1 MAKTRTTK
9 FQTYPQLYQFGGLNL
24 PFLDYYTDLNKQWGN
39 FWRGGDYFKQPEI
52 PPTGMYG
59 DPTAKLHNTITANNT
74 ASGRFKTA
82 KEAYSKHYTGDT
94 WDDDAHNFYY
104 KQDWEARN
112 PNATQTDKDRFDQYA
127 SFEKTADNLV
137 GPNYTEALLNA
148 GINPGDYDSWFK
160 GRKTYSDK
168 AGQQFNAA
176 PGVRKHYEQTQ
187 KELANAINNTAGGIF
202 SGLNYMNAYTPPEKI
217 NMQQGSKGVM
227 YSQYGTIVPS
237 DPPNNPYKD
246 FIKGPGTMYS
256 PMMKEFGGV
265 KIPTSRW
272 THFPSGDHAVSALD
286 SLLFSGRSK
295 YYHNDT
301 KVRDALQ
308 TYSGGDYSSHKLAEK
323 TLGSLNPE
331 ERLQLVADIIKREV
345 TAESYKTN
353 YAGAIASRRIGPSTM
368 KLQVTSRQDG
378 GNVNV
383 TGYTPGTPTMDN
395 SMNEIPSGNITMEQT
410 PIPLLAIGKGGSDNG
425 LLKILQPN
433 SKGYNFKSKSTIE
446 MPLEQQQP
454 RQRLMMA
461 QKGIGIPEQ
470 EGGLPTTERRAPI
483 SIFKSLRAKGYL
495 QEYDEDSF
503 NKLSAE
509 EQDMLFKKAAAD
521 FNSKQAPPQGEVI
534 QEIRRPLAT
543 QLDSSIMVP
552 NQMSFEDAFA
562 QARSQG
568 LQQFEFNGN
577 LFTTKIDPNA
587 KASSGRANTMQV
599 INTSQAGLARDLIGN
614 RQFGGLASMVQDAM
628 AQYGKYINYNPLH
641 AQFGTNVSED
651 QWISQILDYET
662 NNGSAGGTGLTNYG
676 IKKDKWAPKYSYL
689 NKNTINKK
697 DAIRFIKE
705 EYLSKVKNYPPE
717 IQKRLVDYAYN
728 TGRSIEDLLLFA
740 DGKISLDDINS
751 SNVYTDKWKD
761 NKSEIEKNLK
771 NPEFVSKLNNARDQ
785 VAKTTKQINGQPNP
799 AYKNTWYDRIRMFDP
814 VKTSYNENNKIS
826 NINANT
832 TSSNMSSIDDRYNE
846 SIGYNQ
852 QVVQPAVQQSL
863 QQQVS
868 QPISQNKSSANSN
881 AFGITSGLQQ
891 VFQNMAD
898 KTSNNLGYIVPVP
911 VPGTD
916 KPATPEDR
924 AAFMQKFTPNTNPY
938 GNMSEQQAAYLNG
951 ISGGDYINATPEFN
965 AKMLQGFNS
974 ASPQTQGG
982 QLNIPMLPTINP
994 SIVEPMSGLGFNR
1007 DKLQAKLRV
1016 NATGNM
1022 TPFEVTINNSN
1033 SVVSKKGDPYEYKV
1047 VNGIWQARKRGSKNW
1062 ITLRDHNMIEAVSN
1076 YFTDQTD
1083 LEMDEYSLKKSYN
1096 KSKYQYGGYIPKFQY
1111 GGSVNDQHAVP
1122 IFSSHLEEF
1131 GLTELQTEKDEVAF
1145 MPDGSI
1151 VDVKAKKLHKHQ
1163 DKNNV
1168 SDIMQSG
1175 TYIFSND
1182 PKMKFGIKS
1191 KIGGVELGDMKLGK
1205 SVFKYK
1211 ENEVTP
1217 GPEDIMLKDMFFNGS
1232 KKELTTA
1239 EIAKNVKKNLPIVD
1253 MKNDYFADR
1262 AIAENKDQRK
1272 EYLSIL
1278 KAFNEYKK
1286 PKPTSVPKA
1295 QYGMPIQNTQNGLDG
1310 VMGYG
1315 DKQMDPFKRADNNLI
1330 SMWKMP
1336 QPSIPSIPKMYNN
1349 GGYIPHAQF
1358 GWLGDAIDAIGG
1370 WSRKAER
1377 RQREKNEFLRREAQ
1391 GYRDNLQRGV
1401 DTAGGIGVGTNL
1413 ATYAAALNV
1422 PLQKYDDQSEQMSLY
1437 NAAANRAAQRL
1448 EASKY
1453 TASQGIGGASSLAR
1467 YSNPTN
1473 YGDYLS
1479 KVQSQSD
1486 GNISKLNQAIADLDM
1501 QRANANVGFISNR
1514 NAGRNQSLN
1523 ARDTQL
1529 YNANIQGIGNVGRS
1543 AQEATFN
1550 TADTKYRLGNEKMAY
1565 DAYLTDKAE
1574 AAKQAKQQQIRGY
1587 TNEIGQLGLTYATG
1601 GFGGS
1606 KLFDKGNSSQ
1616 AGQPSFTGFN
1626 PASFSGPNFQNPAQM
1641 SPANQQFNS
1650 NYDGRFTTYNT
1661 IDSGG
1666 LVDRSGTMLNINSKT
1681 GVPWYIN
1688 PATGRPWGE

>member
-127 SFEKTADNLV
+127 SFEKTANNLL
-137 GPNYTEALLNA
+137 GPKYTEALINA

-160 GRKTYSDK
+160 GRKAYSDK
-168 AGQQFNAA
+168 AGQQFDAA

-237 DPPNNPYKD
+237 DPPNDPYKD

-265 KIPTSRW
+265 KIPASKW
-272 THFPSGDHAVSALD
+272 THFPSGDHAVSALE

-308 TYSGGDYSSHKLAEK
+308 KYSGGDYSSHKLAEK
-323 TLGSLNPE
+323 TLGSLNPK
-331 ERLQLVADIIKREV
+331 ERLQLVADIIKREI
-345 TAESYKTN
+345 TAESYNAN

-446 MPLEQQQP
+446 MPLEQQQL

-495 QEYDEDSF
+495 QEYDEDNF
-503 NKLSAE
+503 NKLSAQ
-509 EQDMLFKKAAAD
+509 EQDVLFKTAVAD
-521 FNSKQAPPQGEVI
+521 FNSKQLPVTGKI
-534 QEIRRPLAT
+534 TNTIIRPLTT
-543 QLDSSIMVP
+543 QLDEFNTIPKEMT
-552 NQMSFEDAFA
+552 FDEAFA
-562 QARSQG
+562 EASSKG
-568 LQQFEFNGN
+568 LKQFSFNGGI
-577 LFTTKIDPNA
+577 FTTEKDPNP
-587 KASSGRANTMQV
+587 KRKPKSSLGKSKSIQT
-599 INTSQAGLARDLIGN
+599 INTSRTGLAKDLLDN
-614 RQFGGLASMVQDAM
+614 KQFGGLADMVQNI
-628 AQYGKYINYNPLH
+628 YSSGVLGNYSPEQ
-641 AQFGTNVSED
+641 A
-651 QWISQILDYET
+651 
-662 NNGSAGGTGLTNYG
+662 
-676 IKKDKWAPKYSYL
+676 
-689 NKNTINKK
+689 
-697 DAIRFIKE
+697 
-705 EYLSKVKNYPPE
+705 EYL
-717 IQKRLVDYAYN
+717 QQL
-728 TGRSIEDLLLFA
+728 
-740 DGKISLDDINS
+740 
-751 SNVYTDKWKD
+751 SNGEYVY
-761 NKSEIEKNLK
+761 
-771 NPEFVSKLNNARDQ
+771 
-785 VAKTTKQINGQPNP
+785 
-799 AYKNTWYDRIRMFDP
+799 
-814 VKTSYNENNKIS
+814 
-826 NINANT
+826 
-832 TSSNMSSIDDRYNE
+832 
-846 SIGYNQ
+846 
-852 QVVQPAVQQSL
+852 
-863 QQQVS
+863 
-868 QPISQNKSSANSN
+868 
-881 AFGITSGLQQ
+881 
-891 VFQNMAD
+891 
-898 KTSNNLGYIVPVP
+898 
-911 VPGTD
+911 
-916 KPATPEDR
+916 
-924 AAFMQKFTPNTNPY
+924 
-938 GNMSEQQAAYLNG
+938 
-951 ISGGDYINATPEFN
+951 ATPEFN

-1022 TPFEVTINNSN
+1022 TPFEVAINNSN

-1401 DTAGGIGVGTNL
+1401 DTAGAVGVGSNL

-1422 PLQKYDDQSEQMSLY
+1422 PLQRYDDQSETMAMY

-1448 EASKY
+1448 EAAKY

-1467 YSNPTN
+1467 YNNPTN

-1486 GNISKLNQAIADLDM
+1486 NNISRINQAIADLDM
-1501 QRANANVGFISNR
+1501 ARTNQNINFISTR

-1529 YNANIQGIGNVGRS
+1529 YNANIQGLGNVGRS
-1543 AQEATFN
+1543 AQEAIFN
-1550 TADTKYRLGNEKMAY
+1550 SADTRYRMGSEKMAY
-1565 DAYLTDKAE
+1565 DAYLEDRAK
-1574 AAKQAKQQQIRGY
+1574 AAKQEKQQQIRGY
-1587 TNEIGQLGLTYATG
+1587 ANEIGGIGLSIYTGGIPIKGLTPEYNMPKTG
-1601 GFGGS
+1601 I
-1606 KLFDKGNSSQ
+1606 FD
-1616 AGQPSFTGFN
+1616 
-1626 PASFSGPNFQNPAQM
+1626 FQNPKQM